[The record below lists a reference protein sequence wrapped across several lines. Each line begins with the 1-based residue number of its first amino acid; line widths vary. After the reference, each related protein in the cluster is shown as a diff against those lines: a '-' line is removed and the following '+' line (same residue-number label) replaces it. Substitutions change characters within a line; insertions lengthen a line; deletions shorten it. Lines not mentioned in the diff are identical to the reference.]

1 MNDNHSDNYRES
13 SYVRCIIAGFLSLLI
28 ALPAANS
35 QVSNSGSDAD
45 ATHRFHTVW
54 QIGERDGSAQGMALY
69 PGKYAD
75 FLKADFGWEDKFYL
89 IGYSKPQTDWP
100 YVLPGPVDGFGGTS
114 GTAGVRS
121 PILNVLFGIED
132 LPKNDLSQLVIDL
145 VGYQAEK
152 PAKLKITI
160 NGHPFEY
167 NLQKDTLINFISGN
181 LSDYK
186 AAKAANLA
194 RTVSVATKGLLKPG
208 GNQIQITSTEGSW
221 IIFDQVRLEAE
232 RPISLVKPS
241 QVFLRDV
248 HAANYEIRVN
258 AKNSSSGSQKAG
270 LLAQPLLV
278 DVQQLKGQP
287 ELSVTLDGK
296 HIFQQKL
303 DTGRF
308 DLEVPMPAVKIKKT
322 STYAIYA
329 DGRLLTKGSVLRSPQ
344 HLITPG
350 EYIDTKMGTAHS
362 RWMIAPGPWMPF
374 SMVKLSPDNQD
385 AGWSSGYDPMYNSI
399 GTFSHIHEWTLSG
412 LGTFPTS
419 GPLKLQVG
427 PRKHPEK
434 GYRSKYDQ
442 SSEVAAVDYYKV
454 HLTDHNILAE
464 LTATTRC
471 SFQRYTYPK
480 QKGSRIMID
489 LKTPAEYSYNLKGV
503 HFKKVSD
510 YRIEGYSHQFAP
522 RVWSRDADQDYTV
535 HFVIEF
541 DQPIKKF
548 GTWNG

>member
-1 MNDNHSDNYRES
+1 
-13 SYVRCIIAGFLSLLI
+13 
-28 ALPAANS
+28 
-35 QVSNSGSDAD
+35 
-45 ATHRFHTVW
+45 
-54 QIGERDGSAQGMALY
+54 
-69 PGKYAD
+69 
-75 FLKADFGWEDKFYL
+75 
-89 IGYSKPQTDWP
+89 
-100 YVLPGPVDGFGGTS
+100 
-114 GTAGVRS
+114 
-121 PILNVLFGIED
+121 
-132 LPKNDLSQLVIDL
+132 
-145 VGYQAEK
+145 
-152 PAKLKITI
+152 
-160 NGHPFEY
+160 
-167 NLQKDTLINFISGN
+167 
-181 LSDYK
+181 
-186 AAKAANLA
+186 
-194 RTVSVATKGLLKPG
+194 
-208 GNQIQITSTEGSW
+208 
-221 IIFDQVRLEAE
+221 
-232 RPISLVKPS
+232 
-241 QVFLRDV
+241 
-248 HAANYEIRVN
+248 
-258 AKNSSSGSQKAG
+258 
-270 LLAQPLLV
+270 
-278 DVQQLKGQP
+278 
-287 ELSVTLDGK
+287 
-296 HIFQQKL
+296 
-303 DTGRF
+303 
-308 DLEVPMPAVKIKKT
+308 
-322 STYAIYA
+322 
-329 DGRLLTKGSVLRSPQ
+329 
-344 HLITPG
+344 
-350 EYIDTKMGTAHS
+350 MGTAHS

-548 GTWNG
+548 GPWNG